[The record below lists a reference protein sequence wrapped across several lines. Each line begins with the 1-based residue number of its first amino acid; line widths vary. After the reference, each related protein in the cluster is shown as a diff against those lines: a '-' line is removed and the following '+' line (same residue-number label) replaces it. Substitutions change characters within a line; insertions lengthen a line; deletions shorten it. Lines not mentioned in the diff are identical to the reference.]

1 MSAGGAVIWTGW
13 VIVSRDL
20 RLAFRHLSDVAN
32 PLVFFIIVV
41 SLFPLGIRPEPET
54 LRLLAPGV
62 VWIAALLATLLSLD
76 SIFRTDFDDGTLEQM
91 FLSARPLAVIV
102 LAKAFAHW
110 IVTGLPLLLLG
121 PLLGLLLALPGTAL
135 AALTATLALGTP
147 TLSLIGSIGSGLTVS
162 LKRGGALLS
171 LLVLPLYVPVL
182 IFGANAVDAAANG
195 LPIRGQMLMLAAILA
210 LAVTLAPLA
219 AATALRV
226 STD

>member
-1 MSAGGAVIWTGW
+1 MSIGGVALWTGW
-13 VIVSRDL
+13 IIVNRDL
-20 RLAFRHLSDVAN
+20 RLAFRHLSDVVN

-62 VWIAALLATLLSLD
+62 IWIAALLATLLSLD
-76 SIFRTDFDDGTLEQM
+76 SIFRTDFEDGTLEQM
-91 FLSARPLAVIV
+91 LLSSRPLAVIV

-110 IVTGLPLLLLG
+110 VTTGLPLLLLA

-147 TLSLIGSIGSGLTVS
+147 TLSLVGSIGTGLTVS

-210 LAVTLAPLA
+210 LAVTLAPFA

>member
-54 LRLLAPGV
+54 LSLLAPGV
-62 VWIAALLATLLSLD
+62 IWIAALLATLLSLD